1 MSVSP
6 FSEISPERTCMV
18 YLSILFLIF
27 LKKRVLFYTWG
38 ILLYGGGLQRGG
50 DNGKSDWSRD
60 HLKQRMWPLEHT
72 FKKKPRRNVLHWLV
86 VSCDHRCVDRC
97 AKPRTTVSLTLFH
110 SSIGDTHTEM
120 KPRRQ
125 WSHRNPPFFLSDQW
139 WYFLLERCQWSAAWW
154 ADLCRLI
161 SGCSL

>member
-1 MSVSP
+1 MYIFGIAMSVSP

-72 FKKKPRRNVLHWLV
+72 FKKKPTEE
-86 VSCDHRCVDRC
+86 C
-97 AKPRTTVSLTLFH
+97 ASLTGGQL
-110 SSIGDTHTEM
+110 
-120 KPRRQ
+120 
-125 WSHRNPPFFLSDQW
+125 
-139 WYFLLERCQWSAAWW
+139 
-154 ADLCRLI
+154 
-161 SGCSL
+161 